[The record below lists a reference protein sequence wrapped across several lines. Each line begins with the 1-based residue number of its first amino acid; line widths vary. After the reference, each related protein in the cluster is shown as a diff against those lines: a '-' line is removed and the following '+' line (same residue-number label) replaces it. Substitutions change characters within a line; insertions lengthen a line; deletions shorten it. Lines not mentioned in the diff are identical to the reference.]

1 MVVIKSFD
9 ALKSQELYDI
19 MNLRL
24 TVFVEEQ
31 QIMYVDTDYDD
42 IKADHVMYI
51 KANQIV
57 SYARVLKRDQR
68 YKGYMSI
75 GRVATYKDAR
85 HQGYASEI
93 LKTILARY
101 KEPFMIS
108 AQAYLIKYYEK
119 FGFKVISKPYI
130 EEGILHVKMLYESK
144 I

>member
-9 ALKSQELYDI
+9 ALTSQELYDI

-51 KANQIV
+51 KENRIV

-108 AQAYLIKYYEK
+108 AQAYLIRYYEK

-130 EEGILHVKMLYESK
+130 EEGISHVKMLYESK